1 MDKKKKIKALIYLS
15 CAISLYSYL
24 SYDHKYS
31 PEFTIYDNEEEAFAR
46 YRYGDVYIGD
56 LKYINSIKDSINEKD
71 ILVVCGYQDDNG
83 QIDPNVRVV
92 SSYRIDDKEVRNDI
106 LNIILIYKDLY
117 PSQWNRSLESMRVE
131 WTVHNILYSIGY
143 ERDRTIDVDL
153 DNSEE
158 ELYSNKLLQRIFK

>member
-24 SYDHKYS
+24 SYDHKYN

-56 LKYINSIKDSINEKD
+56 LNYINSIKDSINEKD